1 MLERNRLHTDLL
13 VCRAEETCSRTKA
26 SRRALTEQVPDF
38 KRLVARLS
46 RTFGFSKT
54 AVRIKPT
61 GLRHIRKTTVGRAV

>member
-26 SRRALTEQVPDF
+26 SRRALTEQGAYF

-61 GLRHIRKTTVGRAV
+61 GLRHIRKTTLGRAV

>member
-1 MLERNRLHTDLL
+1 MLERNHLHIDLL

-26 SRRALTEQVPDF
+26 SLRALTEQVPYF

-46 RTFGFSKT
+46 RIFGFSKT

-61 GLRHIRKTTVGRAV
+61 NLGHIIKTTVGRAV

>member
-1 MLERNRLHTDLL
+1 MLERNHLHIDLL

-26 SRRALTEQVPDF
+26 SLRTLTEQVPDF

-46 RTFGFSKT
+46 RIFGFSKT

-61 GLRHIRKTTVGRAV
+61 DLGHIIKTTVGRAV